1 MLPVAGLRFRKLTV
15 TTCLPPAADEAR
27 LAAFSPRRV
36 RLISVRKPLCTKVV
50 SARTPDTV
58 ALDSTSAEGFSPA
71 IGVLFVVVGLNNVE
85 VVEPT
90 ATWEVGFA
98 KTAGSLVASGTFLA
112 GWVGL
117 QATAKIS
124 RNGTKKAI

>member
-1 MLPVAGLRFRKLTV
+1 M
-15 TTCLPPAADEAR
+15 
-27 LAAFSPRRV
+27 
-36 RLISVRKPLCTKVV
+36 V
-50 SARTPDTV
+50 SARTPDAV

-85 VVEPT
+85 GVEPT

-112 GWVGL
+112 GWVGP